1 VLAQSAAREDP
12 AAAVVPEI
20 RPRASWRVAE
30 VHALG
35 DFSLRIRFTDGL
47 EGIVKMS
54 ELVHSAEAGVF
65 ARLADPAIFA
75 PVAEHH
81 GAVTW
86 PGEFDLPPGAMYQ
99 AIREHGDQVLRSLPA
114 VATGTITQFLHLPGA
129 DNR

>member
-1 VLAQSAAREDP
+1 MLAQSAAQEDP
-12 AAAVVPEI
+12 AAAAVPVI

-35 DFSLRIRFTDGL
+35 DFSLRIRFKDGL

-65 ARLADPAIFA
+65 ARLADSAIFA
-75 PVAEHH
+75 QAAEHH

-86 PGEFDLPPGAMYQ
+86 PGEVDPAPDAMYQ
-99 AIREHGDQVLRSLPA
+99 AIREHGEWVLR
-114 VATGTITQFLHLPGA
+114 
-129 DNR
+129 